1 MHITQVLK
9 FALYYVA
16 PNPLQPLFH
25 PLSWCTLASRMTRP
39 QDFDFDFDFESVR
52 EKSVEGDRPATLK
65 NPRPNE
71 FEAGVLPG
79 FVERLNDPQK
89 EAVLHTEGPLL
100 VLAGAGSGKT
110 RMLTSRI
117 AYLISKCNVRP
128 WQVLAVTFTN
138 KAAGEMRERV
148 YSLLHEVGINRHD
161 IQGPLDIGTFH
172 AICARILRRE
182 GDRLPFT
189 KPFVIFDDSDQLSL
203 LKTIV
208 KQMGIDD
215 KIYPPKS
222 FQYAINRMKCDA
234 LEPDDPFAKTGRG
247 IDRKLTEVYSR
258 YQQAMVENNALDFG
272 EMITLTYRLLRDHP
286 DVREKYQRRYR
297 YIHVDE
303 YQDTNRAQYLLLSLL
318 ASPTKGSHGNICVVG
333 DEDQSIYGWR
343 GADIKNILDFE
354 RDYPGAHVVKLEQNY
369 RSTQVIVEAASE
381 LISHNTQRKD
391 KHLFSEEDVGEPIV
405 RMQCPDD
412 RFEAEIVVKEM
423 RKLLQ
428 DRPELSLN
436 DFAIFYRTHAQ
447 SRLVEEYLRQAKL
460 AYAVIGGLRFFDRK
474 EIKDV
479 MAYFRLIYNTSDSI
493 SFKRI
498 VNVPARGIGK
508 TTLDKLDAGHL
519 ARQVDPTQ
527 TRLSLWDYFSHET
540 QVGQIFSGKTLKK
553 LQDFRKLVEG
563 WLVDQPNLLVS
574 ELYHRILDDT
584 RYVEE
589 LKQEG
594 TDESLDRIS
603 NLEEFNSVI
612 LEFEERELQ
621 GLTDEELKLRKP
633 ALLGRFL
640 EQTSLAEA
648 PETEG
653 QASSIQLMT
662 FHGCKGLE
670 FPIAFMI
677 GVEEGL
683 FPSIRGNDEDEDLE
697 VEEERRLCYVGM
709 TRARERLYMTHATFR
724 RVWGDLLYQY
734 PARFFEEIPEK
745 YFEVRDF
752 SKESNSRF

>member
-1 MHITQVLK
+1 MDRSL
-9 FALYYVA
+9 
-16 PNPLQPLFH
+16 
-25 PLSWCTLASRMTRP
+25 
-39 QDFDFDFDFESVR
+39 DFDFDFETIR
-52 EKSVEGDRPATLK
+52 EQAVIGDRPS
-65 NPRPNE
+65 NPLQDPS
-71 FEAGVLPG
+71 EAPS
-79 FVERLNDPQK
+79 FVARLNDPQR

-110 RMLTSRI
+110 KMLTSRI
-117 AYLISKCNVRP
+117 AYLICHQKVRP
-128 WQVLAVTFTN
+128 WQILAVTFTN
-138 KAAGEMRERV
+138 KAAGEMRDRV
-148 YSLLHEVGINRHD
+148 YTLLSEEGINRHE

-203 LKTIV
+203 LKSIV
-208 KQMGIDD
+208 KRMGIDD

-234 LEPDDPFAKTGRG
+234 LEPGDPLAKTGRG
-247 IDRKLTEVYSR
+247 IDRKLPEVYEA
-258 YQQAMVENNALDFG
+258 YQRAMIDNNALDFG
-272 EMITLTYRLLRDHP
+272 EMITTTYRLLRDNP
-286 DVREKYQRRYR
+286 DIREKYQRRYR

-303 YQDTNRAQYLLLSLL
+303 YQDTNRAQYLLLSMLG
-318 ASPTKGSHGNICVVG
+318 SPEHGGHGNLCVVG

-343 GADIKNILDFE
+343 GADIRNILDFE
-354 RDYPGAHVVKLEQNY
+354 REYPGAHVVKLEQNY
-369 RSTQVIVEAASE
+369 RSTQMIVEAASE
-381 LISHNTQRKD
+381 LISHNTQRKG
-391 KHLFSEEDVGEPIV
+391 KTLFSEEDVGERVV
-405 RMQCPDD
+405 RIQCPDD
-412 RFEAEIVVKEM
+412 RFEAEVIVKEIK
-423 RKLLQ
+423 KLIQ
-428 DRPELSLN
+428 ENPEYALN

-447 SRLVEEYLRQAKL
+447 SRPFEEFLRQAKL
-460 AYAVIGGLRFFDRK
+460 PYKVVGGLRFFDRK

-479 MAYFRLIYNTSDSI
+479 MAYLRLVYNSSDSI

-498 VNVPARGIGK
+498 INVPARGIGK
-508 TTLDKLDAGHL
+508 TTLEKIEDGWRGHG
-519 ARQVDPTQ
+519 
-527 TRLSLWDYFSHET
+527 SLWDYFTNEIRS
-540 QVGQIFSGKTLKK
+540 GALFSGKTLKK
-553 LQDFRKLVEG
+553 LQDFSR
-563 WLVDQPNLLVS
+563 LVDGWMTDQPTLLVS
-574 ELYHRILDDT
+574 ELYHRILDQT

-594 TDESLDRIS
+594 TDESLDRIE

-621 GLTDEELKLRKP
+621 GLSDEEIAKRKP
-633 ALLGRFL
+633 LLLGRFL

-648 PETEG
+648 PETDG
-653 QASSIQLMT
+653 MSSSVQLMT

-670 FPIAFMI
+670 FPIVFMV

-683 FPSIRGNDEDEDLE
+683 FPSVRGDESGDKEAEE

-709 TRARERLYMTHATFR
+709 TRARIRLYMSHATFR

-734 PARFFEEIPEK
+734 PARFFSEVPER

-752 SKESNSRF
+752 SKEANSRF